1 MVLGLLSAVA
11 ACPAI
16 IGTTEAVRQGQ
27 KSNAREK
34 HRGRKV
40 NLIIRLPNKNEYSP
54 RFDESLI
61 VLKDGKVS
69 AGGSMDAGSRCLGV
83 GGVCRRD
90 LEGYTGGMRYIVQ
103 RR

>member
-40 NLIIRLPNKNEYSP
+40 NLVIRLPNKNEYSP

-69 AGGSMDAGSRCLGV
+69 AGGINESGFTHALLESRSGRQTGRRYCMAG
-83 GGVCRRD
+83 
-90 LEGYTGGMRYIVQ
+90 
-103 RR
+103 

>member
-69 AGGSMDAGSRCLGV
+69 VGGNHGRSPRLGP
-83 GGVCRRD
+83 GGVCRGNEVCCSEP
-90 LEGYTGGMRYIVQ
+90 LTS
-103 RR
+103 